1 MPSWPQIRKVTVAIK
16 FGNEALTVGRL
27 AERDGRIYFEYDSDF
42 LDGGLELSPFMLPL
56 APGVKQIEHQPF
68 AGLPG
73 VFNDS
78 LPDGWGKLLID
89 RMIRKQG
96 MVPDEI
102 SVLARLTQV
111 ERHGIGALLYQP
123 DHSTAHAKG
132 DLNLDQLALATEEVL
147 KGSAE
152 DVLEELVALN
162 GSSAGARPK
171 ALVGFDQNNNRL
183 THGTELL
190 ANDFEHWL
198 VKFSNSNDGSDAG
211 AIEYVYALMADDA
224 GVQTNSTHLF
234 PAQNGSGYF
243 ATQRFDREAANSR
256 LHCHT
261 VCGLLHS
268 DHQSGS
274 LDYEALLSLTTQLT
288 RDMREVEKM
297 FRLAVF
303 NVLAHNRDDHSK
315 NFSFLMNAVGEWRCA
330 PAYDLT
336 FSTGIGT
343 EQTTMVMGEGRNPGI
358 AHLKQLGN
366 TAKLAPVLIEAI
378 IEQTCAALAKWSTLA
393 KQYDVAARNIELITN
408 RLKQLQAN

>member
-1 MPSWPQIRKVTVAIK
+1 M
-16 FGNEALTVGRL
+16 GRL
-27 AERDGRIYFEYDSDF
+27 AERDGRVYFEYDTDF

-68 AGLPG
+68 LGLPG

-89 RMIRKQG
+89 RMIREQG
-96 MVPDEI
+96 MVPAEI

-111 ERHGIGALLYQP
+111 ERHGIGALCYQP

-152 DVLEELVALN
+152 DVLAELVALN

-171 ALVGFDQNNNRL
+171 ALVGFDKNKNRL
-183 THGTELL
+183 IHGTELL
-190 ANDFEHWL
+190 ENDFEHWL

-211 AIEYVYALMADDA
+211 AIEYVYALMAEDA
-224 GVQTNSTHLF
+224 GVQTQPAHLF
-234 PAQNGSGYF
+234 PAQNSSGYF
-243 ATQRFDREAANSR
+243 ATQRFDREAANCR

-268 DHQSGS
+268 DHRSGS

-297 FRLAVF
+297 YRLAVF

-315 NFSFLMNAVGEWRCA
+315 NFSFLMNAEGEWRCA

-358 AHLKQLGN
+358 AHLQQLGN
-366 TAKLAPVLIEAI
+366 TAKLAPTVIDAI
-378 IEQTCAALAKWSTLA
+378 IEQTCAALAKWPTLA
-393 KQYDVAARNIELITN
+393 KQYDVAATNIKLITN
-408 RLKQLQAN
+408 RFNQLLAN